1 VIAGVVPALKAT
13 GRHVQA
19 SIQRASG
26 GGSGIRFGR
35 GYSVLI
41 VTEVAV
47 AVWFLALGSSL
58 LPSAV
63 ARGDV
68 GIPSDQYL
76 FAAVRIPRVDQ
87 TRVEPSA
94 RPEVVRQVAV
104 AHTELARRVAAA
116 PELGPVAIAS
126 SLPGMSHNS
135 RWLQVEGVPMPRSPA
150 PAYKVNVARVDVA
163 YFDALD
169 QPILNGRGF
178 NNGDLG
184 DDRSAV
190 IVNTSFVDR
199 VLGGR
204 NPLGRRVR
212 YWEAD
217 SEPGPWSY
225 EIVGVV
231 APLGMSVMNADADQ
245 GIYHAA
251 APGELHPVRFA
262 VRVGGD
268 PERFTP
274 RLRAIVTGIDAD
286 ALIQDPSA
294 LSDVANPERRLIMMS
309 TYLMAFMA
317 AIALVLSAACLYAL
331 VSFTVA
337 ERRRECAI
345 RAALGAQPVNVVS
358 AIGRRAFLQLAIGA
372 TIGAA
377 LSALVLGALD
387 GRIAATP
394 FLHTSSWPTAVG
406 AIALFVIVVGML
418 ACVKPTL
425 TMIRI
430 RPAEVLKS

>member
-1 VIAGVVPALKAT
+1 
-13 GRHVQA
+13 
-19 SIQRASG
+19 
-26 GGSGIRFGR
+26 
-35 GYSVLI
+35 
-41 VTEVAV
+41 
-47 AVWFLALGSSL
+47 
-58 LPSAV
+58 
-63 ARGDV
+63 
-68 GIPSDQYL
+68 
-76 FAAVRIPRVDQ
+76 VDQ
-87 TRVEPSA
+87 THVEPSA

-104 AHTELARRVAAA
+104 AHAELVRRVAAE

-126 SLPGMSHNS
+126 TLPGMSHNS
-135 RWLQVEGVPMPRSPA
+135 RWLQVEGVAPRPRSPA

-169 QPILNGRGF
+169 QPILSGRGF

-212 YWEAD
+212 YWEAGR
-217 SEPGPWSY
+217 EPGPWSY

-294 LSDVANPERRLIMMS
+294 LSDVANPERRLIMMG
-309 TYLMAFMA
+309 TYLMAFLA